1 MSRRPMRGHRTERDR
16 QVRRVIIIE
25 GSGNLVVLLVKVF
38 VGVSTG
44 SMAVLGDALHSLTD
58 AANNVL
64 AWIVIRI
71 AEQPPDREHPYG
83 HRKFETLAVFAL
95 ATLLAVLAVQ
105 LTINAIQRHGSLITQ
120 DAVGLALMIV
130 VLVVNAALSSW
141 EAYWA
146 ARLDSDILRAD
157 ARHTFAD
164 VMVTIAVIA
173 GWQLS
178 VAGYGWMDSVGA
190 FMVAAVVFYLAFG
203 LYRRAIPALVS
214 RIAVEPEPLADAVLS
229 VAGVRKVRRIR
240 SRWEGSLR
248 AVDMVVA
255 VDPALS
261 TRQSHEIADEI
272 ERILEE
278 RFGVEDS
285 SIHIEPYT

>member
-1 MSRRPMRGHRTERDR
+1 MDVVGATTERDR
-16 QVRRVIIIE
+16 RVRRVIIIE
-25 GSGNLVVLLVKVF
+25 GSGNLAVLLVKVF

-64 AWIVIRI
+64 AWIVVRI

-105 LTINAIQRHGSLITQ
+105 LTINAIQRHGSPIAQ
-120 DAVGLALMIV
+120 DAVGLALMIGVLAFNV
-130 VLVVNAALSSW
+130 VLSSW
-141 EAYWA
+141 EASWA

-190 FMVAAVVFYLAFG
+190 FVVAVVVFYLAFG

-214 RIAVEPEPLADAVLS
+214 RIAVEPEPLADAVLA
-229 VAGVRKVRRIR
+229 VPGVRKVRRIR

-278 RFGVEDS
+278 RFGVDDI
-285 SIHIEPYT
+285 SIHIEPLA